1 MAKDDIKI
9 LVSVIICAFSTKRFD
24 MTVSCIYSIFDNIY
38 KNYEII
44 LVVDGNEQLK
54 QMLYDR
60 FKDIDKVT
68 VIGNEKDEGP
78 SIARNRGIEIAKGEI
93 VAFIDD
99 DAFAPKDW
107 LEHIVK
113 NFSDYSDIMV
123 IGGKLLPMYNGN
135 YCDDKCEKLPEEILW
150 LVGCTYK
157 GHAENRQF
165 VRNVIS
171 ANMAV
176 RKNIFNEIDFEY
188 MPISKKRLFAPIKQ
202 LEDTLFCIRVNN
214 RKVDTVLY
222 DPDIVIYH
230 NVPAER
236 LKLSYIIKRSFSEGI
251 LKAQLGYAANKDNN
265 NENTI
270 RNNDGNKVLHYEQ
283 NYLYSLL
290 TSIIKNF
297 FLFKIRDNI
306 LLSITIISVVAGYV
320 SEVVTHWA
328 E

>member
-1 MAKDDIKI
+1 
-9 LVSVIICAFSTKRFD
+9 
-24 MTVSCIYSIFDNIY
+24 
-38 KNYEII
+38 
-44 LVVDGNEQLK
+44 
-54 QMLYDR
+54 
-60 FKDIDKVT
+60 
-68 VIGNEKDEGP
+68 
-78 SIARNRGIEIAKGEI
+78 
-93 VAFIDD
+93 
-99 DAFAPKDW
+99 
-107 LEHIVK
+107 
-113 NFSDYSDIMV
+113 
-123 IGGKLLPMYNGN
+123 MYNGN

-328 E
+328 EWKEKKKFGKDEFKKRGMFMNTDGISVVVSTYDDPIGFVSQCLNSLLHQETISDIVVVDS